1 MDRQGYIKFEHM
13 HRALGFLY
21 WLLLAIGVSS
31 SELGKAISDM
41 VWVKIEL
48 WIGKGT

>member
-21 WLLLAIGVSS
+21 WLLAIGVSS